1 MRGIPEFNYPAF
13 NAVAHCLRQDGH
25 YVFNPAEEDIYRTGV
40 DVSKGNEKGC
50 LKQAAKEH
58 GFSLRAA
65 LKEDLEFICL
75 EANCIYMLPGW
86 EKSLGA
92 NAEHRTAIALQSEGM
107 EIVYVTSESMELM
120 LLAHELY
127 TNALEAAE

>member
-1 MRGIPEFNYPAF
+1 MRGIPEFNYPVF

-50 LKQAAKEH
+50 LQQAAKEH

-92 NAEHRTAIALQSEGM
+92 QAEHCTAIALKSEGM
-107 EIVYVTSESMELM
+107 EIEYLDQSMVDLM
-120 LLAHELY
+120 IRAHEL
-127 TNALEAAE
+127 ALQAEAAE

>member
-1 MRGIPEFNYPAF
+1 
-13 NAVAHCLRQDGH
+13 
-25 YVFNPAEEDIYRTGV
+25 VFNPAEEDIYRTGV
-40 DVSKGNEKGC
+40 DVSKGNEAGC
-50 LKQAAKEH
+50 VQQAKNDH

-75 EANCIYMLPGW
+75 EANCVCMLPGW

-107 EIVYVTSESMELM
+107 EIVYLSQDMVDLM
-120 LLAHELY
+120 LRAHEI
-127 TNALEAAE
+127 AVQAEAAE